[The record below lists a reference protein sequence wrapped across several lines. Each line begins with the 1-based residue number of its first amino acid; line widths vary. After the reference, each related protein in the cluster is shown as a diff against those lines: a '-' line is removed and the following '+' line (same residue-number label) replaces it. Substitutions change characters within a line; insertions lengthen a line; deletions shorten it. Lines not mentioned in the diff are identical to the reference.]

1 MVPVSLLSSAPH
13 ARRRRTP
20 QQLSDT
26 RLDALAKAWTAQDRA
41 RLKAHHHLPCLS
53 ESDLAEDSRRIRA
66 VSDDAGARQ
75 RIRLTMRV
83 SHANPTL

>member
-20 QQLSDT
+20 QQLSDN

-41 RLKAHHHLPCLS
+41 RLKAQRTTTPRV
-53 ESDLAEDSRRIRA
+53 SRNRIW
-66 VSDDAGARQ
+66 Q
-75 RIRLTMRV
+75 RIQEEFAQLAMTRAL
-83 SHANPTL
+83 ANASD